1 MRFMSSGASPR
12 WKHVQSCSLS
22 AALGSGT
29 ELSDRFSE
37 VEGWG
42 GVGRVS
48 GTQKFAR
55 EDFFFANSALF
66 SRGSAGALCNYLLL
80 CCCAEMLI
88 RLSL

>member
-48 GTQKFAR
+48 GTQKFTR
-55 EDFFFANSALF
+55 EDFFSPTRLFFPVAVQARCVIIYFFVVALK
-66 SRGSAGALCNYLLL
+66 C
-80 CCCAEMLI
+80 
-88 RLSL
+88 

>member
-1 MRFMSSGASPR
+1 MRFMSSGASSR

-29 ELSDRFSE
+29 ELGDRFSE

-48 GTQKFAR
+48 GTQKFTR
-55 EDFFFANSALF
+55 EDFSLSF
-66 SRGSAGALCNYLLL
+66 S
-80 CCCAEMLI
+80 
-88 RLSL
+88 LSLICPRAEG